1 MRACLH
7 GTPSPSYHAQ
17 FTRHIGGIERHP
29 GLLQNPRFNL
39 FVVNAQQ
46 VKRTADVVLLSHT
59 LGRMA
64 LNLCA
69 DSAGY
74 VEPFAKTGERTAKA
88 VQGQFQPGGV
98 AGLAVRNAWDVEITK
113 IPSSSRGRRP
123 WRSIAL
129 KAQPWIAALRLQRR
143 K

>member
-1 MRACLH
+1 MMH
-7 GTPSPSYHAQ
+7 
-17 FTRHIGGIERHP
+17 
-29 GLLQNPRFNL
+29 
-39 FVVNAQQ
+39 AQQ
-46 VKRTADVVLLSHT
+46 VERATDVVLPSHA
-59 LGRMA
+59 LRRMA

-69 DSAGY
+69 DTAGY
-74 VEPFAKTGERTAKA
+74 VEPFAKTGERAVQP
-88 VQGQFQPGGV
+88 VQGQFQPGGG